1 MHLPLK
7 KHVTGSF
14 HYMYY
19 YLKII
24 VITIT
29 ITDMGAKILEY
40 GGVVWTIFNFLSM
53 VFYLFC

>member
-1 MHLPLK
+1 
-7 KHVTGSF
+7 
-14 HYMYY
+14 MYY